1 MSVVVVVARYLS
13 GSRRFPRSGLQPDL
27 LGIEVFSSNT
37 DGNVRVQSV
46 RASNCAIQDVVIFR
60 LYKYAKYH
68 DRGFRSYQIWY
79 KVSTILFGMTFVLE
93 I

>member
-46 RASNCAIQDVVIFR
+46 RASNCAIQDVVNISP
-60 LYKYAKYH
+60 L
-68 DRGFRSYQIWY
+68 
-79 KVSTILFGMTFVLE
+79 
-93 I
+93 